1 MNISFTQSSL
11 DLRERFFS
19 LLDSLSALRALAQIN
34 LEEVDED
41 QLIDRALNELVRYQ
55 SLDQCSVFRL
65 DGDLL
70 CCTAGLGMVD
80 SQARFGGAARDRVLP
95 QAMSFKPGE
104 GIVGIAYASG
114 QLQYCRDCSQSQDF
128 VVPPLSG
135 GDIPG
140 SLVCA
145 PIKMGNQVLGVLNA
159 SHPMPE
165 FFEPWQ
171 QHTLSLFSSCLGQI
185 LYNHRMLHDLE
196 QMIDQRTQELEQ
208 ALCEANELRKRYE
221 QLSVIDELTGLNN
234 RRYFFREA
242 PGMVARALRYRK
254 RCSLVLIDVDHFKRV
269 NDHWG
274 HQKGDQVLIALA
286 QLLKEELRGGDML
299 ARMGGEE
306 FVIMLPETGIDGAD
320 LMAQRIQERLQK
332 LAGTLDLSGTE
343 ITVSIGMTTLA
354 GDTDPATPVTALVDT
369 LYGQADQA
377 MYDAKGQGRNQRIVY
392 QN

>member
-19 LLDSLSALRALAQIN
+19 LLDSLSALRALAQID
-34 LEEVDED
+34 LEAVDE
-41 QLIDRALNELVRYQ
+41 QHLIDRALNELVRYH

-65 DGDLL
+65 EGDLL
-70 CCTAGLGMVD
+70 RCTSGLGMID
-80 SQARFGGAARDRVLP
+80 SQAQLKGISTGRDLRTG
-95 QAMSFKPGE
+95 MCFKPGE
-104 GIVGIAYASG
+104 GIVGIAYATG

-128 VVPPLSG
+128 VVPPTSG

-165 FFEPWQ
+165 YFEPWQ

-196 QMIDQRTQELEQ
+196 AMIDQRTRELEQ
-208 ALCEANELRKRYE
+208 ALNEANTLRERYE
-221 QLSVIDELTGLNN
+221 RLSIIDELTGLNN

-242 PGMVARALRYRK
+242 TAVVSRALRYRK
-254 RCSLVLIDVDHFKRV
+254 PCSLVLIDVDHFKCV
-269 NDHWG
+269 NDRWG

-286 QLLKEELRGGDML
+286 QLLHDEVRGGDLL
-299 ARMGGEE
+299 ARLGGEE
-306 FVIMLPETGIDGAD
+306 FVIMLPETGLEGAD
-320 LMAQRIQERLQK
+320 LTAQRIQERLHRVGNTPR
-332 LAGTLDLSGTE
+332 LLGLDLTLSIGITTLDEDVDPG
-343 ITVSIGMTTLA
+343 IA
-354 GDTDPATPVTALVDT
+354 PDTLVDT
-369 LYGQADQA
+369 LYAQADKA
-377 MYDAKGQGRNQRIVY
+377 MYDAKEQGRNQRMIH

>member
-19 LLDSLSALRALAQIN
+19 LLDSLSALRALAQID
-34 LEEVDED
+34 LEAVDEQ

-70 CCTAGLGMVD
+70 RCVAGLGMID
-80 SQARFGGAARDRVLP
+80 SQAQLKGVSNERDLRP
-95 QAMSFKPGE
+95 GMSFKPGE
-104 GIVGIAYASG
+104 GIVGIAYTSG
-114 QLQYCRDCSQSQDF
+114 QLQYCRDCSQSHDF
-128 VVPPLSG
+128 VVPPTSG

-165 FFEPWQ
+165 YFEPWQ

-196 QMIDQRTQELEQ
+196 AMIDQRTRELEQ
-208 ALCEANELRKRYE
+208 ALNEANTLRKRYE
-221 QLSVIDELTGLNN
+221 LLSVIDELTGLNN

-242 PGMVARALRYRK
+242 AAMVSRSLRYRK
-254 RCSLVLIDVDHFKRV
+254 PCSLVLIDVDHFKCV
-269 NDHWG
+269 NDRWG

-286 QLLKEELRGGDML
+286 QLLHDEVRGGDLL
-299 ARMGGEE
+299 ARLGGEE
-306 FVIMLPETGIDGAD
+306 FVIMLPETGIEGAD
-320 LMAQRIQERLQK
+320 LTAQRIQERLRRV
-332 LAGTLDLSGTE
+332 GNTPGLSG
-343 ITVSIGMTTLA
+343 IGLTVSIGITTLA
-354 GDTDPATPVTALVDT
+354 EDVDPEISPNTLVDT
-369 LYGQADQA
+369 LYAQADQA
-377 MYDAKGQGRNQRIVY
+377 MYDAKDQGRNQRMIH

>member
-19 LLDSLSALRALAQIN
+19 LLDSLSALRALSQIN
-34 LEEVDED
+34 LEDVDEG

-55 SLDQCSVFRL
+55 SLDQCSVFRF

-70 CCTAGLGMVD
+70 HCIAGLGMID
-80 SQARFGGAARDRVLP
+80 SQAHLNGTSVNRVRPL
-95 QAMSFKPGE
+95 MSFKPGE
-104 GIVGIAYASG
+104 GIVGIAYKTG
-114 QLQYCRDCSQSQDF
+114 QLQYCRDCSQSHDF
-128 VVPPLSG
+128 VVPPTAG

-196 QMIDQRTQELEQ
+196 RMIDQRTRELEQ
-208 ALCEANELRKRYE
+208 ALNEANELRQRYE

-242 PGMVARALRYRK
+242 AAMVARAVRYRK
-254 RCSLVLIDVDHFKRV
+254 RCSLVLIDVDHFKRI
-269 NDHWG
+269 NDRWG
-274 HQKGDQVLIALA
+274 HQKGDQVLVTLA
-286 QLLKEELRGGDML
+286 QLFGEEVRGGDML

-306 FVIMLPETGIDGAD
+306 FVIMLPETGVEGAD
-320 LMAQRIQERLQK
+320 LMAQRIQERL
-332 LAGTLDLSGTE
+332 LRLGSALDLPG
-343 ITVSIGMTTLA
+343 G
-354 GDTDPATPVTALVDT
+354 
-369 LYGQADQA
+369 
-377 MYDAKGQGRNQRIVY
+377 
-392 QN
+392 

>member
-34 LEEVDED
+34 LEELDER
-41 QLIDRALNELVRYQ
+41 QLIDRALSELVRYQ

-70 CCTAGLGMVD
+70 RCTAGLGMID
-80 SQARFGGAARDRVLP
+80 SQAHLNGTAVSRERPL
-95 QAMSFKPGE
+95 MSFKPGE
-104 GIVGIAYASG
+104 GIVGIAYATG
-114 QLQYCRDCSQSQDF
+114 QLQYCRDCSQSHDF
-128 VVPPLSG
+128 VVPPTAG

-165 FFEPWQ
+165 YFEPWQ

-196 QMIDQRTQELEQ
+196 TMIDQRTRELEQ
-208 ALCEANELRKRYE
+208 ALNEANELRQRYE

-242 PGMVARALRYRK
+242 AAMVTRAVRYRK

-269 NDHWG
+269 NDRWG
-274 HQKGDQVLIALA
+274 HQKGDQVLVALA
-286 QLLKEELRGGDML
+286 RLLNDELRGGDLL

-320 LMAQRIQERLQK
+320 LMAERIQERL
-332 LAGTLDLSGTE
+332 LGLGSALELSGTE
-343 ITVSIGMTTLA
+343 VTVSIGITTLA
-354 GDTDPATPVTALVDT
+354 DVADPGVSACTLVDT
-369 LYGQADQA
+369 LYAQADRA
-377 MYDAKGQGRNQRIVY
+377 MYDAKEQGRNQRMIH